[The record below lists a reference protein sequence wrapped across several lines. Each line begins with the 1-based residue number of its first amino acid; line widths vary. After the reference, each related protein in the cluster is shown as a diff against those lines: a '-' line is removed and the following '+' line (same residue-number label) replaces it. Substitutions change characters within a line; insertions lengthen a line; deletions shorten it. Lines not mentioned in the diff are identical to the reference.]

1 MNFSDKTAV
10 TLYKIGEYETG
21 NTFYFNGQPTQ
32 LPKLFIKKKGAAF
45 DIDNDGETSDYAN
58 KNLVCL
64 DDIKCEY
71 TPKIITL
78 VFNDMS
84 IDETYI
90 NRTFIFKVDSQI
102 EDAPDFY
109 DDPNRRY
116 DYCTFDR
123 LSTSTDTD
131 NDYTSWSS
139 INSELAQLVKLVQP
153 VELVSYTNM
162 GNPRILT
169 VKLNYGNTLH
179 IYFNGVDLY
188 KEFNVVND
196 GDKLISFNVN
206 NHSYYK
212 QYSYKIKGGDRTY
225 IKVTDKFDIQLNNIY
240 DDMSIDIYGHYKDT
254 CDIKI
259 NTVGDCSVY
268 DTYEEQTVTE
278 YTADDD
284 YSEEHYYQT
293 FTNIMSP
300 GYNYYT
306 HKTHYNA
313 CDVSYDSSNKPI
325 CKIGQTFYVSVDENV
340 YNKFYW
346 KFTGIKT
353 EVDGTKTHVEFD
365 SIDYAM
371 NAYETTREDV
381 LSKKLY
387 EI

>member
-1 MNFSDKTAV
+1 MNFSDNTSV
-10 TLYKIGEYETG
+10 TLYKAGEYETG

-32 LPKLFIKKKGAAF
+32 LPKLFIKKEDAAF
-45 DIDNDGETSDYAN
+45 DIDDNGLSDYAN

-78 VFNDMS
+78 AFHDMS

-102 EDAPDFY
+102 EDNPGLY
-109 DDPNRRY
+109 DDPDRKY
-116 DYCTFDR
+116 DYCTFDS
-123 LSTSTDTD
+123 LSVSASTDGEYVDWNRYD
-131 NDYTSWSS
+131 NKE
-139 INSELAQLVKLVQP
+139 IVRP
-153 VELVSYTNM
+153 VELVSYTNV

-179 IYFNGVDLY
+179 VYFNGVDLY
-188 KEFNVVND
+188 ERFQIRDSDN
-196 GDKLISFNVN
+196 LISFNVN

-212 QYSYKIKGGDRTY
+212 QYSYKIKGGERKY
-225 IKVTDKFDIQLNNIY
+225 IKVTDNFDIQLNNIY
-240 DDMSIDIYGHYKDT
+240 DDTTIDIYGHYKDP

-268 DTYEEQTVTE
+268 DTYEHKRITE
-278 YTADDD
+278 YIDIDGYYEED
-284 YSEEHYYQT
+284 YYYT

-313 CDVSYDSSNKPI
+313 CDVSYPSGEAIDAS

-353 EVDGTKTHVEFD
+353 ETDGTKTPVVFD
-365 SIDYAM
+365 SLDYAM
-371 NAYETTREDV
+371 KVNGYTTKEDV
-381 LSKKLY
+381 LKNGLNY
-387 EI
+387 I

>member
-1 MNFSDKTAV
+1 M
-10 TLYKIGEYETG
+10 
-21 NTFYFNGQPTQ
+21 
-32 LPKLFIKKKGAAF
+32 PKLFIKKEDSAF
-45 DIDNDGETSDYAN
+45 DIDNDGLTSDYAN

-64 DDIKCEY
+64 DDIECEY

-102 EDAPDFY
+102 EDVPDYY
-109 DDPNRRY
+109 DDPNRKY

-123 LSTSTDTD
+123 LSTSARTDDGDGGGYFTWYLLAD
-131 NDYTSWSS
+131 NK
-139 INSELAQLVKLVQP
+139 QFVQP

-169 VKLNYGNTLH
+169 VKLNYGYTLH
-179 IYFNGVDLY
+179 VYFNGVDLY
-188 KEFNVVND
+188 NKFDIRNGENE
-196 GDKLISFNVN
+196 LISFNVN

-212 QYSYKIKGGDRTY
+212 QYSYKIKGGDRQY
-225 IKVTDKFDIQLNNIY
+225 IKVTNNFDIQLNNIY
-240 DDMSIDIYGHYKDT
+240 DDTSIDIYGHYKDT

-268 DTYEEQTVTE
+268 DTYEHQTITE
-278 YTADDD
+278 YIEDDD
-284 YSEEHYYQT
+284 YSEEHYYYT

-353 EVDGTKTHVEFD
+353 EADGTKTPVEFD
-365 SIDYAM
+365 STDYPM
-371 NAYETTREDV
+371 TVNGSTKEDV
-381 LSKKLY
+381 LKNGLNY
-387 EI
+387 I